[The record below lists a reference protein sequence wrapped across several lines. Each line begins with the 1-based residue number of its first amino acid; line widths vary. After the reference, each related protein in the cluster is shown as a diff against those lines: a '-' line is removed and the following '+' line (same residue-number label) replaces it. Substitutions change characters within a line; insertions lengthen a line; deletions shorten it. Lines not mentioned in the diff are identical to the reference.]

1 MHCRPTADTRTTAPR
16 ANSLRRVRPVASAC
30 LGIALAAT
38 WVARAGTAATAEPE
52 PTEQVH
58 VSTLAYHVPDVRLVR
73 DDGKT
78 VQLRDELDD
87 GRAVLLNFIFTSCNS
102 VCPLSSKVFADFA
115 RELGPERD
123 RVHLVSISIDP
134 EQDTPA
140 RLREYA
146 RQFHAGPE
154 WRHYTGT
161 RTASLAAQHAFDAY
175 RGSKM
180 QHTPLTLL
188 RVAPGK
194 PWVRIDGYVTAGEL
208 LNYYRTQLAQR

>member
-1 MHCRPTADTRTTAPR
+1 MLCSPTADTRTAAPR
-16 ANSLRRVRPVASAC
+16 AGSLQCARTVASAC
-30 LGIALAAT
+30 FGIALAAT
-38 WVARAGTAATAEPE
+38 WVAPAGAAATAEPE
-52 PTEQVH
+52 PAERVH
-58 VSTLAYHVPDVRLVR
+58 VSTLAYQVPDVRLVR

-78 VQLRDELDD
+78 VQLREELDD
-87 GRAVLLNFIFTSCNS
+87 GRAVLLNFIFTSCNT
-102 VCPLSSKVFADFA
+102 VCPLSSKMFADFA

-161 RTASLAAQHAFDAY
+161 RTASLAAQHAFDAF

-188 RVAPGK
+188 RLAPGK
-194 PWVRIDGYVTAGEL
+194 PWVRIDGYLTAGEL
-208 LNYYRTQLAQR
+208 LQYYRNLLAQR